1 VLELAL
7 LCGFDAATLAVA
19 PALLAGWR
27 GEGWRRA
34 IEVFIFVV
42 LGVVGRSVVHF
53 YEVHVA
59 RLKPAC

>member
-42 LGVVGRSVVHF
+42 LGGWLDARSF
-53 YEVHVA
+53 TST
-59 RLKPAC
+59 RFTLRG

>member
-42 LGVVGRSVVHF
+42 LEGLLDARSF
-53 YEVHVA
+53 TST
-59 RLKPAC
+59 RFTLRG